1 VSIAEI
7 RRVCIINRGT
17 VTTEEK
23 DRMTE
28 TRGKKSAILIAAF
41 ATLCVAIGLGVSAC
55 GSDSSSSTGSSDST
69 SQAAG
74 STGSEQDKSS
84 GGVPAPP
91 TEPERG
97 IGVSTP
103 LTEVPQTGLTVG
115 WLECALPGC
124 KAFRSGLQTAAAKL
138 GWNVETLVYKSGEPG
153 AAMQQAVNKKVDFIA
168 ITSES
173 SATFEQELQAAN
185 AAGIPV
191 VSGDSPDSPEPSK
204 GLVAVL
210 NDGSAFQSEAK
221 QLASWI
227 LDDSG
232 GEDVH
237 IGYVTIESIPILNYG
252 LEPLEPTLEEAGCTD
267 CSVETLSVT
276 PEELGAG
283 QLPAKLVSFLQTHPE
298 VNYLDFAF
306 PDLIVGVSETLE
318 GAGIQDV
325 KLVGQ
330 TMGESEAA
338 VEGLKTG
345 AVSAMVATPQAYQ
358 MWLTIDTFARLSVG
372 MPIDEDLKA
381 TVLPSFV
388 AAGPSSVKY
397 FEPGAHWPGPPGFE
411 SEFEQLWGK

>member
-1 VSIAEI
+1 MS
-7 RRVCIINRGT
+7 
-17 VTTEEK
+17 
-23 DRMTE
+23 E
-28 TRGKKSAILIAAF
+28 TRSRKSAVLIAAF
-41 ATLCVAIGLGVSAC
+41 AMLCVAVGLGVSAC
-55 GSDSSSSTGSSDST
+55 GGSSSSSTDSSAPTD
-69 SQAAG
+69 SQASGA
-74 STGSEQDKSS
+74 TGNEQEKDSEQEEA
-84 GGVPAPP
+84 GQAVPAPP
-91 TEPERG
+91 TEPTPG

-103 LTEVPQTGLTVG
+103 LKEVPQAGLTVG

-124 KAFRSGLQTAAAKL
+124 KAFRAGIQSAAAKL

-153 AAMQQAVNKKVDFIA
+153 PAVQQAVNKKVDFIA

-173 SATFEQELQAAN
+173 VANFEQELQAAH

-191 VSGDSPDSPEPSK
+191 ITGDSPDAPEPSK

-227 LDDSG
+227 LGDSG

-237 IGYVTIESIPILNYG
+237 IGYVTIEAIPILNYG
-252 LEPLEPTLEEAGCTD
+252 LEPLQPTLEQAGCTN

-318 GAGIQDV
+318 GAGISNV

-345 AVSAMVATPQAYQ
+345 AVAAMVATPQAYQ
-358 MWLTIDTFARLSVG
+358 MWLTVDAFARLSEG
-372 MPIDEDLKA
+372 MSIDEDQKA
-381 TVLPSFV
+381 TILPSFV
-388 AAGPSSVKY
+388 AAGPSSAKF
-397 FEPGAHWPGPPGFE
+397 FEPGSHWPGPPGFE
-411 SEFEQLWGK
+411 ADFERLWGK